1 MKTQLSHT
9 IILILL
15 IALVIFFGS
24 NYNLE
29 GFNKLSPS
37 EYPKDDIY
45 PLLTSSYP
53 YIGKDQ
59 LSNQTYDNMWKEYPV
74 LPQGS
79 YEQIT
84 NNFKHVKNP
93 DEGTCAPADFCNA
106 LYDNR
111 KVPSNVIK
119 VLPPAP
125 EAVDPS
131 VRVNYYVTK

>member
-29 GFNKLSPS
+29 GFNKLSPG

-59 LSNQTYDNMWKEYPV
+59 LSNQTYF
-74 LPQGS
+74 L
-79 YEQIT
+79 
-84 NNFKHVKNP
+84 NNYNFLDSEILEKK
-93 DEGTCAPADFCNA
+93 
-106 LYDNR
+106 
-111 KVPSNVIK
+111 
-119 VLPPAP
+119 
-125 EAVDPS
+125 
-131 VRVNYYVTK
+131 YY